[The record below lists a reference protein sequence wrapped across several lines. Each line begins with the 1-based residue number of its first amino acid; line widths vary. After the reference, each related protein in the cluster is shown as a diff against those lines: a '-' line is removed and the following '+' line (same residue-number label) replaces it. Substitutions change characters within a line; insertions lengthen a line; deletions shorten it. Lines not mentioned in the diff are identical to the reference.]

1 MYYTINSILII
12 ALSGIVIAQTVFI
25 KTLSGKS
32 SRVSIESTR
41 SLIEMVKQCR
51 ENPEFW
57 MD

>member
-12 ALSGIVIAQTVFI
+12 TLSGIVIAQTIFI
-25 KTLSGKS
+25 RTLPGK
-32 SRVSIESTR
+32 RGVSIESTR

>member
-12 ALSGIVIAQTVFI
+12 TLSGIVIAQTIFI
-25 KTLSGKS
+25 RTLPGK
-32 SRVSIESTR
+32 REVSIESTR